1 MKKKERQQLIKQ
13 LITEN
18 DIETQDDLI
27 ALLEQFGVQAT
38 QATVSRDIREMNIVK
53 THGLDGRV
61 KYALFSK
68 VQPVS
73 SEEKL
78 KASMK
83 DAAMK
88 IERVQFMVIV
98 HTEMGS
104 ADVVANFLDEVKYEE
119 VAGTVAGVDTIIII
133 AKSEEAAIML
143 VDRFEQMM
151 FSIEN

>member
-1 MKKKERQQLIKQ
+1 MKKKERQQLMKQ

-27 ALLEQFGVQAT
+27 ALLGQFGVHAT

-53 THGLDGRV
+53 THGSDGRV

-68 VQPVS
+68 VQPIS

-119 VAGTVAGVDTIIII
+119 VAGTVAGADTIIII
-133 AKSEEAAIML
+133 AKSEEAAIIL
-143 VDRFEQMM
+143 VDCFEQMM

>member
-18 DIETQDDLI
+18 DIETQEDLI
-27 ALLEQFGVQAT
+27 SLLEQQGVHAT

-53 THGLDGRV
+53 THGLEGHV
-61 KYALFSK
+61 KYTLFSK
-68 VQPVS
+68 VQPIS

-104 ADVVANFLDEVKYEE
+104 ADVVANFLDEIKYEE

-133 AKSEEAAIML
+133 AKSENAAIIL

-151 FSIEN
+151 FSVEN